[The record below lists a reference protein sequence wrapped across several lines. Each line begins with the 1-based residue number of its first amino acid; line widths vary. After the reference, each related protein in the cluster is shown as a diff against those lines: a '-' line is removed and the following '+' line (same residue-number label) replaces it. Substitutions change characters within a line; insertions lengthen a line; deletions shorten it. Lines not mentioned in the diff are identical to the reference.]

1 MTTLQTT
8 TSIEELRNQVK
19 QANTATLEG
28 RQIVVNACKELFE
41 IVSETLLENYGWDAE
56 KDAYNDLLN
65 GDFAAPYMC
74 ELKKGKFELYYRIFT
89 QECN

>member
-1 MTTLQTT
+1 MTTTITT
-8 TSIEELRNQVK
+8 TNIDDLRNQV
-19 QANTATLEG
+19 TLADTSKSEG

-41 IVSETLLENYGWDAE
+41 IVSDALLENYGWDAE
-56 KDAYNDLLN
+56 KDAYNDLFN